1 MLGVRQPGY
10 ASFLPLF
17 KCHHGFNPKKETWER
32 TLIRTSRQDRQ
43 SMTHVLDRRG
53 MVSKTLMDLWQ
64 RRGRTFSERSTL
76 LQRAKAIQ
84 GVMDESMQHLQCIK
98 GTVLD
103 VGCGDGIPTHF
114 LVQHHQVIGI
124 DFASTMLSRAKS
136 NLPSL
141 DLVRASIDRLPI
153 QSASVPA
160 VTCFF
165 VLSDYSDRTSIV
177 NELYRVLQVQ
187 GRIVLADYS
196 SNDEL
201 NNLIDDLQIRILGKD
216 RGMFRPSPDAMS
228 ILVQSS
234 GLKAK
239 AVKELSYHLTTPID
253 DFVGQLHLSSVGP
266 QYWEKRLSKGQWM
279 DFLAG
284 WLKGTEV
291 HVTRRFV
298 LVLGEKSN

>member
-1 MLGVRQPGY
+1 
-10 ASFLPLF
+10 
-17 KCHHGFNPKKETWER
+17 
-32 TLIRTSRQDRQ
+32 
-43 SMTHVLDRRG
+43 
-53 MVSKTLMDLWQ
+53 
-64 RRGRTFSERSTL
+64 
-76 LQRAKAIQ
+76 
-84 GVMDESMQHLQCIK
+84 
-98 GTVLD
+98 LD
-103 VGCGDGIPTHF
+103 VGCGDGIPTDF

-141 DLVRASIDRLPI
+141 DLVRASIDHLPI